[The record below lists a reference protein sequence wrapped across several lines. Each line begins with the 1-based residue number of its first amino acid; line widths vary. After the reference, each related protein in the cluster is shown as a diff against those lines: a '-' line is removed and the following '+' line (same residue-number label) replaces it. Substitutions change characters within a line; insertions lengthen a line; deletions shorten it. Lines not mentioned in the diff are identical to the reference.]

1 MKITFKPLTYQL
13 DAVQAVVDVFRGQQ
27 QLIGQTRYTL
37 DRGIQPTPKRVTQ
50 QAGLDFGETDILQN
64 SALQTYDMLDDEN
77 IGFANTPLF
86 DLNEILKNIQT
97 VQANR
102 QLPKSTELVTAD
114 NKKGDSLTQSP
125 LNLNIE
131 METGTGKT
139 YTYLRTIF
147 EMNKQYGWSKFIIV
161 VPSIAIREGV
171 NKSIAMMAD
180 DLLAEY
186 GKKPRAFIYDSKNLH
201 KLQEFSN
208 DGGINIMII
217 NVQAFN
223 ATGKDAR
230 KIYGQVKTKNG
241 EPVLDK
247 AGNPIMEG
255 LDEFQSRIPI
265 NIIKRNNPII
275 ILDEPQ
281 KMGADKTLQSL
292 ANFNPL
298 FILRYSATHKRDY
311 NLVYRLDA
319 LDAYNQKLVK
329 KITVKGI
336 EVKGLTGTNGYLYLQ
351 DVIVSNKAPVARLEL
366 EIKSTKGEFRREIR
380 NVIKDDNLFVI
391 SKEAEQYKDRYTVT
405 NIKADSIEFANG
417 IVLHIGQGSSNKGD
431 GDDKDLRRIQIRE
444 TIRSHLDIEQ
454 RLFHKGIKVL
464 SLFFID
470 EVAKYRQYDSDGNA
484 VNGEY
489 ADIFEQTYTE
499 EVGKRIDLNLTDDP
513 YQDYLKAITAQGTH
527 NGYFSLDKNRHMID
541 PKTKLEKDEEL
552 GERVLVA
559 DDIDAYDLIL
569 KDKESLLAFPEPLD
583 SDEQIARK
591 NVRFIFSHS
600 ALREGW
606 DNPNVF
612 VICTLKHS
620 DNVISRR
627 QEVGR
632 GLRLAVDRHGTR
644 MDSGYLP
651 LGEVHRLN
659 NLTVITNESYAEFVD
674 NLQKEM
680 LENLATRPSKA
691 NPQYFTG
698 KTLVSELGGQ
708 MTVDAGTANQIYK
721 YLVKNNYLDDDDNLL
736 AKFHDDKDN
745 DQLPQ
750 LPEELQPF
758 ASAIHK
764 LIGNVVNPDALKG
777 MFNNGNKPKNTIN
790 PENLNRKEFQALWR
804 RINQKSIYQIGLDS
818 DKLIAESISEI
829 DKVSRERNNN
839 FVQSLTYTVKKSEQK
854 DSLDYDTLRQGDSF
868 GQVQSNR
875 EQYSVNVQTPIRYD
889 LIGQVASRTNLTRR
903 TVVAV
908 LSKINS
914 AVFSQFK
921 HNPEAFISEV
931 SRIINEQQAKLI
943 VQNIVY
949 ELTQERYDSND
960 IFVSNIPLSDNATK
974 ANRHVWEYVET
985 DSDVERKFLA
995 ELEQH
1000 VNEVIVY
1007 AKLPKNFVIPTPFGG
1022 YNPDWAIA
1030 FNQDKIRH
1038 VYFVAETKGSTS
1050 EIDLRESEKQKI
1062 ASAKAFFAKL
1072 QQIQGNNSELEQ
1084 ADTLAEVEKM
1094 PVSYE
1099 VVDSFDS
1106 LMQIVGMK

>member
-102 QLPKSTELVTAD
+102 QLPKSTELVIAD

-139 YTYLRTIF
+139 YTYLRTMF

-171 NKSIAMMAD
+171 NKSISMMAD

-186 GKKPRAFIYDSKNLH
+186 GKKPRAFIYDSKALH
-201 KLQEFSN
+201 HLESFSS

-223 ATGKDAR
+223 TIKEGANNEASR
-230 KIYGQVKTKNG
+230 KIY
-241 EPVLDK
+241 
-247 AGNPIMEG
+247 AS
-255 LDEFQSRIPI
+255 LDEFGSRRPI
-265 NIIKRNNPII
+265 DVIRRNRPII

-351 DVIVSNKAPVARLEL
+351 DVVVSSKAPVARLEL

-380 NVIKDDNLFVI
+380 NIAKGDDLFVV

-405 NIKADSIEFANG
+405 QVTADSIEFANG
-417 IVLHIGQGSSNKGD
+417 IVLHVGQGNV
-431 GDDKDLRRIQIRE
+431 DDKDLRRIQIRE

-470 EVAKYRQYDSDGNA
+470 EVAKYRQYDMDGNA

-489 ADIFEQTYTE
+489 ADIFEQTYSE
-499 EVGKRIDLNLTDDP
+499 EVGKRIDLNLTNDP

-552 GERVLVA
+552 GEKVLVA

-569 KDKESLLAFPEPLD
+569 KDKESLLAFPERLD

-632 GLRLAVDRHGTR
+632 GLRLAVDKFGNR

-651 LGEVHRLN
+651 LGEVQRLN
-659 NLTVITNESYAEFVD
+659 NLTVITNESYTQFVGE
-674 NLQKEM
+674 LQKEM
-680 LENLATRPSKA
+680 LATLANRPSKA

-708 MTVDAGTANQIYK
+708 MVVDADTANEIFF
-721 YLVKNNYLDDDDNLL
+721 YLRSHGYTDKAGNLSESY
-736 AKFHDDKDN
+736 HQDKEN
-745 DQLPQ
+745 GKLPK
-750 LPEELQPF
+750 LPDELQPF
-758 ASAIHK
+758 ANSIHK
-764 LIGNVVNPDALKG
+764 LISSVVNPNALDG
-777 MFNNGNKPKNTIN
+777 MFNDGNRPKNTIN
-790 PENLNRKEFQALWR
+790 PDNLNRKEFQALWR
-804 RINQKSIYQIGLDS
+804 RINQKSIYQIQLDS
-818 DKLIAESISEI
+818 EKLIAESISEI

-839 FVQSLTYTVKKSEQK
+839 FVQSLTYTVKTSEQK

-943 VQNIVY
+943 VQNIAY

-960 IFVSNIPLSDNATK
+960 IFVSNIPLSDTAIK

-1000 VNEVIVY
+1000 INEVVVY

-1030 FNQDKIRH
+1030 FNQDKVRH

-1050 EIDLRESEKQKI
+1050 EIDLRETEKQKI

-1072 QQIQGNNSELEQ
+1072 QQTQGNNSEFEQ
-1084 ADTLAEVEKM
+1084 VDTLAAVEKM

-1099 VVDSFDS
+1099 VVNSFDS

>member
-1 MKITFKPLTYQL
+1 MKITFKPLAYQL

-97 VQANR
+97 VQA
-102 QLPKSTELVTAD
+102 QQGLPKSDTLVSAD
-114 NKKGDSLTQSP
+114 NRKGDNLTQSP

-171 NKSIAMMAD
+171 NKSISMMAD

-186 GKKPRAFIYDSKNLH
+186 GKKPRAFIYDSKALH
-201 KLQEFSN
+201 HLESFSS

-223 ATGKDAR
+223 TIKEGANNEASR
-230 KIYGQVKTKNG
+230 KIY
-241 EPVLDK
+241 
-247 AGNPIMEG
+247 AS
-255 LDEFQSRIPI
+255 LDEFGSRRPI
-265 NIIKRNNPII
+265 DVIRRNRPII

-351 DVIVSNKAPVARLEL
+351 DVVVSSKAPVARLEL

-380 NVIKDDNLFVI
+380 NIAKGDDLFVV

-405 NIKADSIEFANG
+405 QVTADSIEFANG
-417 IVLHIGQGSSNKGD
+417 IVLHVGQGNV
-431 GDDKDLRRIQIRE
+431 DDKDLRRIQIRE

-470 EVAKYRQYDSDGNA
+470 EVAKYRQYDMDGNA

-489 ADIFEQTYTE
+489 ADIFEQTYSE
-499 EVGKRIDLNLTDDP
+499 EVGKRIDLNLTNDP
-513 YQDYLKAITAQGTH
+513 YQDYLKTITAQGTH
-527 NGYFSLDKNRHMID
+527 NGYFSLDKKRHMVD
-541 PKTKLEKDEEL
+541 PNVKSVKDEEL
-552 GERVLVA
+552 GEKVLVA

-569 KDKESLLAFPEPLD
+569 KDKESLLAFPERLD

-659 NLTVITNESYAEFVD
+659 NLTVITNESYVEFVG

-708 MTVDAGTANQIYK
+708 MVVDADTANEIFF
-721 YLVKNNYLDDDDNLL
+721 YLRSHGYTDKAGNLSESY
-736 AKFHDDKDN
+736 HQDKEN
-745 DQLPQ
+745 GKLPK
-750 LPEELQPF
+750 LPDELQPF
-758 ASAIHK
+758 ANSIHK
-764 LIGNVVNPDALKG
+764 LISSVVNPNALDG
-777 MFNNGNKPKNTIN
+777 MFNDGNRPKNTIN
-790 PENLNRKEFQALWR
+790 PDNLNRKEFQALWR
-804 RINQKSIYQIGLDS
+804 RINQKSIYQIQLDS
-818 DKLIAESISEI
+818 EKLIAESISEI

-839 FVQSLTYTVKKSEQK
+839 FVQSLTYTVKTSEQK

-943 VQNIVY
+943 VQNIAY

-960 IFVSNIPLSDNATK
+960 IFVSNIPLSDTAIK

-1000 VNEVIVY
+1000 INEVVVY

-1030 FNQDKIRH
+1030 FNQDKVRH
-1038 VYFVAETKGSTS
+1038 VYFVAETKGSMS
-1050 EIDLRESEKQKI
+1050 DADLRDSEKHKI
-1062 ASAKAFFAKL
+1062 ESAKLFFAKL
-1072 QQIQGNNSELEQ
+1072 QQAHQNNGELEQ
-1084 ADTLAEVEKM
+1084 TDTLAGVAQM
-1094 PVSYE
+1094 PISYQ

-1106 LMQIVGMK
+1106 LMQIVGKK

>member
-1 MKITFKPLTYQL
+1 MRITFKPLAYQL
-13 DAVQAVVDVFRGQQ
+13 DAVQAVVDVFSGQQ
-27 QLIGQTRYTL
+27 QLNGLTRYTL
-37 DRGIQPTPKRVTQ
+37 DRGAQPTPNRLPQ
-50 QAGLDFGETDILQN
+50 QAGFDFTDDSQNNEPSSNNQQDNDTDETV
-64 SALQTYDMLDDEN
+64 
-77 IGFANTPLF
+77 GFANAPLF

-97 VQANR
+97 IQINR
-102 QLPKSTELVTAD
+102 GLPKSTELVTAD
-114 NKKGDSLTQSP
+114 NKKGQNLTNSP

-171 NKSIAMMAD
+171 NKSISMMAD

-186 GKKPRAFIYDSKNLH
+186 GKKPRAFIYDSKALH
-201 KLQEFSN
+201 HLESFSS

-223 ATGKDAR
+223 STSKDNR
-230 KIYGQVKTKNG
+230 RIY
-241 EPVLDK
+241 EELDDF
-247 AGNPIMEG
+247 GSRRPI
-255 LDEFQSRIPI
+255 DVIR
-265 NIIKRNNPII
+265 RNRPII

-351 DVIVSNKAPVARLEL
+351 DVIVSTKAPVARLEL

-380 NVIKDDNLFVI
+380 QIKQGDDLYVI
-391 SKEAEQYKDRYTVT
+391 SNEAEQYKDRYTVT
-405 NIKADSIEFANG
+405 QITADSIEFANG
-417 IVLHIGQGSSNKGD
+417 IVLHIGQGNV
-431 GDDKDLRRIQIRE
+431 DDKDLRRIQIRE

-470 EVAKYRQYDSDGNA
+470 EVAKYRQYDNDGNA

-499 EVGKRIDLNLTDDP
+499 EVNNRIDLNLTNDP
-513 YQDYLKAITAQGTH
+513 YQNYLKTITAQSTH
-527 NGYFSLDKNRHMID
+527 NGYFSLDKNRHLID
-541 PKTKLEKDEEL
+541 PTVKSVKDEEL
-552 GERVLVA
+552 GEKVLVA

-659 NLTVITNESYAEFVD
+659 NLTVITNESYADFVG

-680 LENLATRPSKA
+680 LDNLASRPSKA
-691 NPQYFTG
+691 KPQYFTG

-708 MTVDAGTANQIYK
+708 MIIDADTANEIFF
-721 YLVKNNYLDDDDNLL
+721 YLRSHGYTDKAGNLSESYH
-736 AKFHDDKDN
+736 KDKEN
-745 DQLPQ
+745 GKLPE
-750 LPEELQPF
+750 LPEELKPF
-758 ASAIHK
+758 ENSVHK
-764 LIGNVVNPDALKG
+764 LIGSVVNPNALDG

-790 PENLNRKEFQALWR
+790 PDNLNRKEFQALWR

-818 DKLIAESISEI
+818 DKLVAESISEI
-829 DKVSRERNNN
+829 DKVSRERNNQ
-839 FVQSLTYTVKKSEQK
+839 FVRSLTYTVKTANQQ
-854 DSLDYDTLRQGDSF
+854 DNIDYELLKKGESF

-875 EQYSVNVQTPIRYD
+875 EQYSVNVQTPIKYD
-889 LIGQVASRTNLTRR
+889 LIGQVARRTRLTRR
-903 TVVAV
+903 TVVAI
-908 LSKINS
+908 LGKINS

-931 SRIINEQQAKLI
+931 SRIINEQQARLV
-943 VQNIVY
+943 VQNIAY
-949 ELTQERYDSND
+949 ELTSERYDSND
-960 IFVSNIPLSDNATK
+960 IFVSNLPLSDNAIK
-974 ANRHVWEYVET
+974 ASRHVWEYVET
-985 DSDVERKFLA
+985 DSDIERKFLA

-1000 VNEVIVY
+1000 INEVVVY
-1007 AKLPKNFVIPTPFGG
+1007 AKLPKNFEIPTPFGG

-1030 FNQDKIRH
+1030 FNQDKVRH

-1050 EIDLRESEKQKI
+1050 EKDLRETEKQKI

-1072 QQIQGNNSELEQ
+1072 QQSQIQNAELDQ
-1084 ADTLAEVEKM
+1084 ADNLANVEQL
-1094 PVSYE
+1094 PISYE
-1099 VVDSFDS
+1099 VVNSFDS

>member
-186 GKKPRAFIYDSKNLH
+186 GKKPRAFIYDSKALH
-201 KLQEFSN
+201 HLESFSS

-223 ATGKDAR
+223 TIKEGANNEASR
-230 KIYGQVKTKNG
+230 KIY
-241 EPVLDK
+241 
-247 AGNPIMEG
+247 AS
-255 LDEFQSRIPI
+255 LDEFGSRRPI
-265 NIIKRNNPII
+265 DVIRRNRPII

-281 KMGADKTLQSL
+281 KIGADKTLQSL

-351 DVIVSNKAPVARLEL
+351 DVIVSSKAPVARLEL

-380 NVIKDDNLFVI
+380 NIAKGDDLFVV

-405 NIKADSIEFANG
+405 QVTADSIEFANG
-417 IVLHIGQGSSNKGD
+417 IVLHVGQGNV
-431 GDDKDLRRIQIRE
+431 DDKDLRRIQIRE

-470 EVAKYRQYDSDGNA
+470 EVAKYRQYDMDGNA

-489 ADIFEQTYTE
+489 ADIFEQTYSE
-499 EVGKRIDLNLTDDP
+499 EVGKRIDLNLTNDP

-527 NGYFSLDKNRHMID
+527 NGYFSLDKKRHMVD
-541 PKTKLEKDEEL
+541 PNVKSVKDEEL
-552 GERVLVA
+552 GEKVLVA

-569 KDKESLLAFPEPLD
+569 KDKESLLAFPERLD

-659 NLTVITNESYAEFVD
+659 NLTVITNESYVEFVG

-708 MTVDAGTANQIYK
+708 MVVDDKTANQIYK
-721 YLVKNNYLDDDDNLL
+721 YLVKNDYLDDDDNLL
-736 AKFHDDKDN
+736 AKFQDDKDN
-745 DQLPQ
+745 DSLPK
-750 LPEELQPF
+750 LPDELQPF
-758 ASAIHK
+758 ANSIHK
-764 LIGNVVNPDALKG
+764 LISSVVNPNALDG
-777 MFNNGNKPKNTIN
+777 MFNDGNRPKNTIN
-790 PENLNRKEFQALWR
+790 PDNLNRKEFQALWR
-804 RINQKSIYQIGLDS
+804 RINQKSIYQIQLDS

-839 FVQSLTYTVKKSEQK
+839 FVQSLTYTVKTSEQK
-854 DSLDYDTLRQGDSF
+854 DSLDYDTVKQGDSF

-943 VQNIVY
+943 VQNIAY

-960 IFVSNIPLSDNATK
+960 IFVSNIPLSDTAIK

-1000 VNEVIVY
+1000 INEVVVY

-1030 FNQDKIRH
+1030 FNQDKVRH

-1050 EIDLRESEKQKI
+1050 EIDLRETEKQKI

-1072 QQIQGNNSELEQ
+1072 QQTQGNNSEFEQ
-1084 ADTLAEVEKM
+1084 VDTLAAVEKM

-1099 VVDSFDS
+1099 VVNSFDS
-1106 LMQIVGMK
+1106 LMQIVGIK

>member
-13 DAVQAVVDVFRGQQ
+13 DAVQAVVDVFHGQE

-37 DRGIQPTPKRVTQ
+37 DMGTQPTPNRLPQ
-50 QAGLDFGETDILQN
+50 QAGFDFTDDNQNNESSSNNQQDNDTDETV
-64 SALQTYDMLDDEN
+64 
-77 IGFANTPLF
+77 GFANAPLF

-171 NKSIAMMAD
+171 NKSISMMAD

-186 GKKPRAFIYDSKNLH
+186 GKKPRAFIYDSKALH
-201 KLQEFSN
+201 HLESFSS

-223 ATGKDAR
+223 TIKEGANNEASR
-230 KIYGQVKTKNG
+230 KIY
-241 EPVLDK
+241 
-247 AGNPIMEG
+247 AS
-255 LDEFQSRIPI
+255 LDEFGSRRPI
-265 NIIKRNNPII
+265 DVIRRNRPII

-351 DVIVSNKAPVARLEL
+351 DVVVSSKAPVARLEL

-380 NVIKDDNLFVI
+380 NIEKGRDLFDI
-391 SKEAEQYKDRYTVT
+391 SGEAEQYKDRYTVT
-405 NIKADSIEFANG
+405 QVTADSIEFANG
-417 IVLHIGQGSSNKGD
+417 IVLHVGQGNSNKGD

-489 ADIFEQTYTE
+489 ADIFEQAYTE
-499 EVGKRIDLNLTDDP
+499 EVDKRIDLNLTNDP

-527 NGYFSLDKNRHMID
+527 NGYFSLDKNRHLID

-583 SDEQIARK
+583 NDEQIARK

-632 GLRLAVDRHGTR
+632 GLRLAVDKHGTR

-659 NLTVITNESYAEFVD
+659 NLTVITNESYVEFVG

-708 MTVDAGTANQIYK
+708 MVVDADTANEIFF
-721 YLVKNNYLDDDDNLL
+721 YLRSHGYTDKAGNLSESY
-736 AKFHDDKDN
+736 HQDKEN
-745 DQLPQ
+745 GKLPE
-750 LPEELQPF
+750 LPEELKPF
-758 ASAIHK
+758 ENSVHK
-764 LIGNVVNPDALKG
+764 LIGSVVNPNAFDS

-790 PENLNRKEFQALWR
+790 PDNLNRKEFQALWR
-804 RINQKSIYQIGLDS
+804 RINQKSIYQIQLDS
-818 DKLIAESISEI
+818 EKLIAESISEI

-839 FVQSLTYTVKKSEQK
+839 FVQSLTYTVKTSEQK

-943 VQNIVY
+943 VQNIAY
-949 ELTQERYDSND
+949 ELTSERYDSND
-960 IFVSNIPLSDNATK
+960 IFVSNIPLSDTAIK

-1000 VNEVIVY
+1000 INEVVVY

-1030 FNQDKIRH
+1030 FNQDKVRH

-1050 EIDLRESEKQKI
+1050 EIDLRETEKQKI

-1072 QQIQGNNSELEQ
+1072 QQTQGNNGELEQ
-1084 ADTLAEVEKM
+1084 VDTLAAVEKM

-1099 VVDSFDS
+1099 VVNSFDS

>member
-1 MKITFKPLTYQL
+1 MKITFKPLAYQL
-13 DAVQAVVDVFRGQQ
+13 DAVQAVVDVFRGQE

-171 NKSIAMMAD
+171 NKSISMMAD

-186 GKKPRAFIYDSKNLH
+186 GKKPRAFIYDSKALH
-201 KLQEFSN
+201 HLESFSS

-223 ATGKDAR
+223 TIKEGANNEASR
-230 KIYGQVKTKNG
+230 KIY
-241 EPVLDK
+241 
-247 AGNPIMEG
+247 AS
-255 LDEFQSRIPI
+255 LDEFGSRRPI
-265 NIIKRNNPII
+265 DVIRRNRPII

-336 EVKGLTGTNGYLYLQ
+336 EVKGLTGTHGYLYLQ
-351 DVIVSNKAPVARLEL
+351 DIIISNKAPVARLEM
-366 EIKSTKGEFRREIR
+366 EIKSKKGEFRREIR
-380 NVIKDDNLFVI
+380 NVEKGRDLFVI
-391 SKEAEQYKDRYTVT
+391 SNEAEQYNDHYTVT
-405 NIKADSIEFANG
+405 NITADSIEFANG
-417 IVLHIGQGSSNKGD
+417 IVLHVGQGNV
-431 GDDKDLRRIQIRE
+431 DDKDLRRIQIRE

-470 EVAKYRQYDSDGNA
+470 EVAKYRQYDSEGNM
-484 VNGEY
+484 VNGDY
-489 ADIFEQTYTE
+489 ANMFVQAYKDEIAQ
-499 EVGKRIDLNLTDDP
+499 RIDLNLQNDP
-513 YQDYLKAITAQGTH
+513 YQDYLKAIDADSTH

-552 GERVLVA
+552 GEKVLVA

-583 SDEQIARK
+583 SDEQKARK

-632 GLRLAVDRHGTR
+632 GLRLAVDKHGTR

-659 NLTVITNESYAEFVD
+659 NLTVITNESYVEFVG

-680 LENLATRPSKA
+680 LANLATRPSKA

-708 MTVDAGTANQIYK
+708 MVVDADTANEIFF
-721 YLVKNNYLDDDDNLL
+721 YLRSHGYTDKAGNLSESY
-736 AKFHDDKDN
+736 HQDKEN
-745 DQLPQ
+745 GKLPE
-750 LPEELQPF
+750 LPEELKPF
-758 ASAIHK
+758 ENSVHK
-764 LIGNVVNPDALKG
+764 LIGSVVNPNAFDS
-777 MFNNGNKPKNTIN
+777 MFNDGNRPKNTIN
-790 PENLNRKEFQALWR
+790 PGNLNRKEFQALWR
-804 RINQKSIYQIGLDS
+804 RINQKSIYQIQLDS
-818 DKLIAESISEI
+818 EKLIAGSISEI

-839 FVQSLTYTVKKSEQK
+839 FVQSLTYTVKTSEQK
-854 DSLDYDTLRQGDSF
+854 DSLDYDTVKQGDSF

-943 VQNIVY
+943 VQNIAY
-949 ELTQERYDSND
+949 ELTSERYDSND
-960 IFVSNIPLSDNATK
+960 IFVSNIPLSDTAIK

-1000 VNEVIVY
+1000 INEVVVY

-1030 FNQDKIRH
+1030 FNQDKVRH

-1050 EIDLRESEKQKI
+1050 EIDLRETEKQKI

-1072 QQIQGNNSELEQ
+1072 QQTQGNNGELEQ
-1084 ADTLAEVEKM
+1084 VDTLAAVEKM

-1099 VVDSFDS
+1099 VVNSFDS

>member
-13 DAVQAVVDVFRGQQ
+13 DAVQAVVDVFHGQE

-37 DRGIQPTPKRVTQ
+37 DMGTQPTPNRLPQ
-50 QAGLDFGETDILQN
+50 QAGFDFTDDNQNNESSSNNQQDNDTDETV
-64 SALQTYDMLDDEN
+64 
-77 IGFANTPLF
+77 GFANAPLF

-171 NKSIAMMAD
+171 NKSISMMAD

-186 GKKPRAFIYDSKNLH
+186 GKKPRAFIYDSKALH
-201 KLQEFSN
+201 HLESFSS

-223 ATGKDAR
+223 TIKEGANNEASR
-230 KIYGQVKTKNG
+230 KIY
-241 EPVLDK
+241 
-247 AGNPIMEG
+247 AS
-255 LDEFQSRIPI
+255 LDEFGSRRPI
-265 NIIKRNNPII
+265 DVIRRNRPII

-351 DVIVSNKAPVARLEL
+351 DVVVSSKAPVARLEL

-380 NVIKDDNLFVI
+380 NIEKGRDLFDI
-391 SKEAEQYKDRYTVT
+391 SGEAEQYKDRYTVT
-405 NIKADSIEFANG
+405 QVTADSIEFANG
-417 IVLHIGQGSSNKGD
+417 IVLHVGQGNSNKGD

-489 ADIFEQTYTE
+489 ADIFEQAYTE
-499 EVGKRIDLNLTDDP
+499 EVDKRIDLNLTNDP

-527 NGYFSLDKNRHMID
+527 NGYFSLDKNRHLID

-583 SDEQIARK
+583 NDEQIARK

-632 GLRLAVDRHGTR
+632 GLRLAVDKHGTR

-659 NLTVITNESYAEFVD
+659 NLTVITNESYVEFVG

-708 MTVDAGTANQIYK
+708 MVVDADTANEIFF
-721 YLVKNNYLDDDDNLL
+721 YLRSHGYTDKAGNLSESY
-736 AKFHDDKDN
+736 HQDKEN
-745 DQLPQ
+745 GKLPE
-750 LPEELQPF
+750 LPEELKPF
-758 ASAIHK
+758 ENSVHK
-764 LIGNVVNPDALKG
+764 LIGSVVNPNAFDS

-790 PENLNRKEFQALWR
+790 PDNLNRKEFQALWR
-804 RINQKSIYQIGLDS
+804 RINQKSIYQIQLDS
-818 DKLIAESISEI
+818 EKLIAESISEI

-839 FVQSLTYTVKKSEQK
+839 FVQSLTYTVKTSEQK
-854 DSLDYDTLRQGDSF
+854 DSLDYDTVKQGDSF

-943 VQNIVY
+943 VQNIAY
-949 ELTQERYDSND
+949 ELTSERYDSND
-960 IFVSNIPLSDNATK
+960 IFVSNIPLSDTAIK

-1000 VNEVIVY
+1000 INEVVVY

-1030 FNQDKIRH
+1030 FNQDKVRH

-1050 EIDLRESEKQKI
+1050 EIDLRETEKQKI

-1072 QQIQGNNSELEQ
+1072 QQTQGNNGELEQ
-1084 ADTLAEVEKM
+1084 VDTLAAVEKM

-1099 VVDSFDS
+1099 VVNSFDS

>member
-13 DAVQAVVDVFRGQQ
+13 DAVQAVVDVFRGQE

-186 GKKPRAFIYDSKNLH
+186 GKKPRAFIYDSKALH
-201 KLQEFSN
+201 HLESFSS

-223 ATGKDAR
+223 TIKEGANNEASR
-230 KIYGQVKTKNG
+230 KIY
-241 EPVLDK
+241 
-247 AGNPIMEG
+247 AS
-255 LDEFQSRIPI
+255 LDEFGSRRPI
-265 NIIKRNNPII
+265 DVIRRNRPII

-351 DVIVSNKAPVARLEL
+351 DVIVSSKAPVARLEL

-380 NVIKDDNLFVI
+380 NVAKGDDLFVV

-405 NIKADSIEFANG
+405 QVTADSIEFANG
-417 IVLHIGQGSSNKGD
+417 IVLHVGQGNV
-431 GDDKDLRRIQIRE
+431 DDKDLRRIQIRE

-470 EVAKYRQYDSDGNA
+470 EVAKYRQYDSEGNM
-484 VNGEY
+484 VNGDY
-489 ADIFEQTYTE
+489 ANMFVQAYKDEIAQ
-499 EVGKRIDLNLTDDP
+499 RIDLNLQNDP
-513 YQDYLKAITAQGTH
+513 YQDYLKAIDADSTH

-552 GERVLVA
+552 GEKVLVA

-659 NLTVITNESYAEFVD
+659 NLTVITNESYTQFVG

-790 PENLNRKEFQALWR
+790 PDNLNRKEFQALWR

-943 VQNIVY
+943 VQNIAY

-960 IFVSNIPLSDNATK
+960 IFVSNIPLSDTAIK

-1000 VNEVIVY
+1000 INEVVVY

-1030 FNQDKIRH
+1030 FNQDKVRH

-1050 EIDLRESEKQKI
+1050 EIDLRETEKQKI

-1072 QQIQGNNSELEQ
+1072 QQTQGNNSEFEQ
-1084 ADTLAEVEKM
+1084 VDTLAAVEKM

-1099 VVDSFDS
+1099 VVNSFDS

>member
-37 DRGIQPTPKRVTQ
+37 DMGTQPTPNRLPQ
-50 QAGLDFGETDILQN
+50 QAGFDFTDDNQNNESSSNNQQDNDTDETV
-64 SALQTYDMLDDEN
+64 
-77 IGFANTPLF
+77 GFANTPLF

-171 NKSIAMMAD
+171 NKSISMMAD

-217 NVQAFN
+217 NLQAFN

-281 KMGADKTLQSL
+281 KMGTDKTLQSL

-351 DVIVSNKAPVARLEL
+351 DVIVSSKAPVARLEL

-380 NVIKDDNLFVI
+380 NVAKGDDLFVV

-405 NIKADSIEFANG
+405 QVTADSIEFANG
-417 IVLHIGQGSSNKGD
+417 IVLHVGQGNV
-431 GDDKDLRRIQIRE
+431 DDKDLRRIQIRE

-470 EVAKYRQYDSDGNA
+470 EVAKYRQYDSEGNM
-484 VNGEY
+484 VNGDY
-489 ADIFEQTYTE
+489 ANMFVQAYKDEIAQ
-499 EVGKRIDLNLTDDP
+499 RIDLNLQNDP
-513 YQDYLKAITAQGTH
+513 YQDYLKAIDADSTH
-527 NGYFSLDKNRHMID
+527 NGYFSLDKNRHLID

-552 GERVLVA
+552 GEKVLVA

-583 SDEQIARK
+583 SDEQKARK

-632 GLRLAVDRHGTR
+632 GLRLAVDKFGNR

-651 LGEVHRLN
+651 LGEVQRLN
-659 NLTVITNESYAEFVD
+659 NLTVITNESYTQFVGE
-674 NLQKEM
+674 LQKEM
-680 LENLATRPSKA
+680 LATLANRPSKA

-708 MTVDAGTANQIYK
+708 MVVDADTANEIFF
-721 YLVKNNYLDDDDNLL
+721 YLRSHGYTDKAGNLSESY
-736 AKFHDDKDN
+736 HQDKEN
-745 DQLPQ
+745 GKLPK
-750 LPEELQPF
+750 LPDELQPF
-758 ASAIHK
+758 ANSIHK
-764 LIGNVVNPDALKG
+764 LISSVVNPNALDG
-777 MFNNGNKPKNTIN
+777 MFNDGNRPKNTIN
-790 PENLNRKEFQALWR
+790 PDNLNRKEFQALWR
-804 RINQKSIYQIGLDS
+804 RINQKSIYQIQLDS
-818 DKLIAESISEI
+818 EKLIAESISEI

-839 FVQSLTYTVKKSEQK
+839 FVQSLTYTVKTSEQK

-889 LIGQVASRTNLTRR
+889 LIGQVASRTNLTRG

-943 VQNIVY
+943 VQNIAY

-960 IFVSNIPLSDNATK
+960 IFVSNIPLSDTAIK

-1000 VNEVIVY
+1000 INEVVVY

-1030 FNQDKIRH
+1030 FNQDKVRH

-1050 EIDLRESEKQKI
+1050 EIDLRETEKQKI

-1072 QQIQGNNSELEQ
+1072 QQTQGNNSEFEQ
-1084 ADTLAEVEKM
+1084 VDTLAAVEKM

-1099 VVDSFDS
+1099 VVNSFDS

>member
-1 MKITFKPLTYQL
+1 MKITFKPLAYQL

-171 NKSIAMMAD
+171 NKSISMMAD

-186 GKKPRAFIYDSKNLH
+186 GKKPRAFIYDSKALH
-201 KLQEFSN
+201 HLESFSS

-223 ATGKDAR
+223 TIKEGANNEASR
-230 KIYGQVKTKNG
+230 KIY
-241 EPVLDK
+241 
-247 AGNPIMEG
+247 AS
-255 LDEFQSRIPI
+255 LDEFGSRRPI
-265 NIIKRNNPII
+265 DVIRRNRPII

-351 DVIVSNKAPVARLEL
+351 DVIVSSKAPVARLEL

-380 NVIKDDNLFVI
+380 NVAKGDDLFVV

-405 NIKADSIEFANG
+405 QVTADSIEFANG
-417 IVLHIGQGSSNKGD
+417 IVLHVGQGNV
-431 GDDKDLRRIQIRE
+431 DDKDLRRIQIRE

-470 EVAKYRQYDSDGNA
+470 EVAKYRQYDSEGNM
-484 VNGEY
+484 VNGDY
-489 ADIFEQTYTE
+489 ANMFVQAYKDEIAQ
-499 EVGKRIDLNLTDDP
+499 RIDLNLQNDP
-513 YQDYLKAITAQGTH
+513 YQDYLKAIDADSTH

-552 GERVLVA
+552 GEKVLVA

-583 SDEQIARK
+583 SDEQKARK

-632 GLRLAVDRHGTR
+632 GLRLAVDKFGNR

-651 LGEVHRLN
+651 LGEVQRLN
-659 NLTVITNESYAEFVD
+659 NLTVITNESYTQFVGE
-674 NLQKEM
+674 LQKEM
-680 LENLATRPSKA
+680 LATLANRPSKA

-708 MTVDAGTANQIYK
+708 MVVDADTANEIFF
-721 YLVKNNYLDDDDNLL
+721 YLRSHGYTDKAGNLSESY
-736 AKFHDDKDN
+736 HQDKEN
-745 DQLPQ
+745 GKLPK
-750 LPEELQPF
+750 LPDELQPF
-758 ASAIHK
+758 ANSIHK
-764 LIGNVVNPDALKG
+764 LISSVVNPNALDG
-777 MFNNGNKPKNTIN
+777 MFNDGNRPKNTIN
-790 PENLNRKEFQALWR
+790 PDNLNRKEFQALWR
-804 RINQKSIYQIGLDS
+804 RINQKSIYQIQLDS
-818 DKLIAESISEI
+818 EKLIAESISEI

-839 FVQSLTYTVKKSEQK
+839 FVQSLTYTVKTSEQK

-943 VQNIVY
+943 VQNIAY

-960 IFVSNIPLSDNATK
+960 IFVSNIPLSDTAIK

-1000 VNEVIVY
+1000 INEVVVY

-1030 FNQDKIRH
+1030 FNQDKVRH

-1050 EIDLRESEKQKI
+1050 EIDLRETEKQKI

-1072 QQIQGNNSELEQ
+1072 QQTQGNNSEFEQ
-1084 ADTLAEVEKM
+1084 VDTLAAVEKM

-1099 VVDSFDS
+1099 VVNSFDS

>member
-1 MKITFKPLTYQL
+1 MKITFKPLAYQL

-139 YTYLRTIF
+139 YTYLRTMF

-171 NKSIAMMAD
+171 NKSISMMAD

-186 GKKPRAFIYDSKNLH
+186 GKKPRAFIYDSKALH
-201 KLQEFSN
+201 HLESFSS

-223 ATGKDAR
+223 TIKEGANNEASR
-230 KIYGQVKTKNG
+230 KIY
-241 EPVLDK
+241 
-247 AGNPIMEG
+247 AS
-255 LDEFQSRIPI
+255 LDEFGSRRPI
-265 NIIKRNNPII
+265 DVIRRNRPII

-351 DVIVSNKAPVARLEL
+351 DVIVSSKAPVARLEL

-380 NVIKDDNLFVI
+380 NVAKGDDLFVV

-405 NIKADSIEFANG
+405 QVTADSIEFANG
-417 IVLHIGQGSSNKGD
+417 IVLHVGQGNV
-431 GDDKDLRRIQIRE
+431 DDKDLRRIQIRE

-470 EVAKYRQYDSDGNA
+470 EVAKYRQYDSEGNM
-484 VNGEY
+484 VNGDY
-489 ADIFEQTYTE
+489 ANMFVQAYKDEIAQ
-499 EVGKRIDLNLTDDP
+499 RIDLNLQNDP
-513 YQDYLKAITAQGTH
+513 YQDYLKAIDADSTH

-552 GERVLVA
+552 GEKVLVA

-583 SDEQIARK
+583 SDEQKARK

-632 GLRLAVDRHGTR
+632 GLRLAVDKFGNR

-651 LGEVHRLN
+651 LGEVQRLN
-659 NLTVITNESYAEFVD
+659 NLTVITNESYTQFVGE
-674 NLQKEM
+674 LQKEM
-680 LENLATRPSKA
+680 LATLANRPSKA

-708 MTVDAGTANQIYK
+708 MVVDADTANEIFF
-721 YLVKNNYLDDDDNLL
+721 YLRSHGYTDKAGNLSESY
-736 AKFHDDKDN
+736 HQDKEN
-745 DQLPQ
+745 GKLPK
-750 LPEELQPF
+750 LPDELQPF
-758 ASAIHK
+758 ANSIHK
-764 LIGNVVNPDALKG
+764 LISSVVNPNALDG
-777 MFNNGNKPKNTIN
+777 MFNDGNRPKNTIN
-790 PENLNRKEFQALWR
+790 PDNLNRKEFQALWR
-804 RINQKSIYQIGLDS
+804 RINQKSIYQIQLDS
-818 DKLIAESISEI
+818 EKLIAESISEI

-839 FVQSLTYTVKKSEQK
+839 FVQSLTYTVKTSEQK

-943 VQNIVY
+943 VQNIAY

-960 IFVSNIPLSDNATK
+960 IFVSNIPLSDTAIK

-1000 VNEVIVY
+1000 INEVVVY

-1030 FNQDKIRH
+1030 FNQDKVRH

-1050 EIDLRESEKQKI
+1050 EIDLRETEKQKI

-1072 QQIQGNNSELEQ
+1072 QQTQGNNSEFEQ
-1084 ADTLAEVEKM
+1084 VDTLAAVEKM

-1099 VVDSFDS
+1099 VVNSFDS

>member
-64 SALQTYDMLDDEN
+64 SALPTYDMLDDEN

-171 NKSIAMMAD
+171 NKSISMMAD

-186 GKKPRAFIYDSKNLH
+186 GKKPRAFIYDSKALH
-201 KLQEFSN
+201 HLESFSS

-223 ATGKDAR
+223 TIKEGANNEASR
-230 KIYGQVKTKNG
+230 KIY
-241 EPVLDK
+241 
-247 AGNPIMEG
+247 AS
-255 LDEFQSRIPI
+255 LDEFGSRRPI
-265 NIIKRNNPII
+265 DVIRRNRPII

-351 DVIVSNKAPVARLEL
+351 DVIVSSKAPIARLEL

-380 NVIKDDNLFVI
+380 NIEKGRDLFDI
-391 SKEAEQYKDRYTVT
+391 SGEAEQYKDRYTVT
-405 NIKADSIEFANG
+405 QVTADSIEFANG
-417 IVLHIGQGSSNKGD
+417 IVLHVGQGNV
-431 GDDKDLRRIQIRE
+431 DDKDLRRIQIRE

-470 EVAKYRQYDSDGNA
+470 EVAKYRQYDSEGNM
-484 VNGEY
+484 VNGDY
-489 ADIFEQTYTE
+489 ANMFVQAYKDEIAQ
-499 EVGKRIDLNLTDDP
+499 RIDLNLQNDP
-513 YQDYLKAITAQGTH
+513 YQDYLKAIDADSTH

-552 GERVLVA
+552 GEKVLVA

-583 SDEQIARK
+583 SDEQKARK

-632 GLRLAVDRHGTR
+632 GLRLAVDKFGNR

-651 LGEVHRLN
+651 LGEVQRLN
-659 NLTVITNESYAEFVD
+659 NLTVITNESYTQFVGE
-674 NLQKEM
+674 LQKEM
-680 LENLATRPSKA
+680 LATLANRPSKA

-708 MTVDAGTANQIYK
+708 MVVDADTANEIFF
-721 YLVKNNYLDDDDNLL
+721 YLRSHGYTDKAGNLSESY
-736 AKFHDDKDN
+736 HQDKEN
-745 DQLPQ
+745 GKLPK
-750 LPEELQPF
+750 LPDELQPF
-758 ASAIHK
+758 ANSIHK
-764 LIGNVVNPDALKG
+764 LISSVVNPNALDG
-777 MFNNGNKPKNTIN
+777 MFNDGNRPKNTIN
-790 PENLNRKEFQALWR
+790 PDNLNRKEFQALWR
-804 RINQKSIYQIGLDS
+804 RINQKSIYQIQLDS
-818 DKLIAESISEI
+818 EKLIAESISEI

-839 FVQSLTYTVKKSEQK
+839 FVQSLTYTVKTSEQK

-943 VQNIVY
+943 VQNIAY
-949 ELTQERYDSND
+949 ELTSERYDSND
-960 IFVSNIPLSDNATK
+960 IFVSNIPLSDTAIK

-1000 VNEVIVY
+1000 INEVVVY

-1030 FNQDKIRH
+1030 FNQDKVRH

-1050 EIDLRESEKQKI
+1050 EIDLRETEKQKI

-1072 QQIQGNNSELEQ
+1072 QQTQGNNSEFEQ
-1084 ADTLAEVEKM
+1084 VDTLAAVEKM

-1099 VVDSFDS
+1099 VVNSFDS

>member
-147 EMNKQYGWSKFIIV
+147 ELNKHYGWSKFIIV

-171 NKSIAMMAD
+171 NKSISMMAD

-186 GKKPRAFIYDSKNLH
+186 GKKPRAFIYDSKALH
-201 KLQEFSN
+201 HLESFSS

-223 ATGKDAR
+223 TIKEGANNEASR
-230 KIYGQVKTKNG
+230 KIY
-241 EPVLDK
+241 
-247 AGNPIMEG
+247 AS
-255 LDEFQSRIPI
+255 LDEFGSRRPI
-265 NIIKRNNPII
+265 DVIRRNRPII

-351 DVIVSNKAPVARLEL
+351 DVIVSSKAPVARLEL

-380 NVIKDDNLFVI
+380 NVAKGDDLFVV

-405 NIKADSIEFANG
+405 QVTADSIEFANG
-417 IVLHIGQGSSNKGD
+417 IVLHVGQGNV
-431 GDDKDLRRIQIRE
+431 DDKDLRRIQIRE

-470 EVAKYRQYDSDGNA
+470 EVAKYRQYDSEGNM
-484 VNGEY
+484 VNGDY
-489 ADIFEQTYTE
+489 ANMFVQAYKDEIAQ
-499 EVGKRIDLNLTDDP
+499 RIDLNLQNDP
-513 YQDYLKAITAQGTH
+513 YQDYLKAIDADSTH

-552 GERVLVA
+552 GEKVLVA

-583 SDEQIARK
+583 SDEQKARK

-632 GLRLAVDRHGTR
+632 GLRLAVDKFGNR

-651 LGEVHRLN
+651 LGEVQRLN
-659 NLTVITNESYAEFVD
+659 NLTVITNESYTQFVGE
-674 NLQKEM
+674 LQKEM
-680 LENLATRPSKA
+680 LATLANRPSKA

-708 MTVDAGTANQIYK
+708 MVVDADTANEIFF
-721 YLVKNNYLDDDDNLL
+721 YLRSHGYTDKAGNLSESY
-736 AKFHDDKDN
+736 HQDKEN
-745 DQLPQ
+745 GKLPK
-750 LPEELQPF
+750 LPDELQPF
-758 ASAIHK
+758 ANSIHK
-764 LIGNVVNPDALKG
+764 LISSVVNPNALDG
-777 MFNNGNKPKNTIN
+777 MFNDGNRPKNTIN
-790 PENLNRKEFQALWR
+790 PDNLNRKEFQALWR
-804 RINQKSIYQIGLDS
+804 RINQKSIYQIQLDS
-818 DKLIAESISEI
+818 EKLIAESISEI

-839 FVQSLTYTVKKSEQK
+839 FVQSLTYTVKTSEQK

-943 VQNIVY
+943 VQNIAY

-960 IFVSNIPLSDNATK
+960 IFVSNIPLSDTAIK

-1000 VNEVIVY
+1000 INEVVVY

-1030 FNQDKIRH
+1030 FNQDKVRH

-1050 EIDLRESEKQKI
+1050 EIDLRETEKQKI

-1072 QQIQGNNSELEQ
+1072 QQTQGNNSEFEQ
-1084 ADTLAEVEKM
+1084 VDTLAAVEKM

-1099 VVDSFDS
+1099 VVNSFDS